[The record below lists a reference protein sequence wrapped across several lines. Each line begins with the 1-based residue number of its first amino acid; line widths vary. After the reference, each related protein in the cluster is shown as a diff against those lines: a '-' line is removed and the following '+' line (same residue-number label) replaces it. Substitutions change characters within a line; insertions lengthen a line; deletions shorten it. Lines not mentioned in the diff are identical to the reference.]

1 MNIFIDTNIYLSFY
15 HLTSDELEELRKLKV
30 LLEQHQ
36 IRLLVPEQ
44 VIHEFKR
51 NRENK
56 IHDALKRF
64 TEQKLSNQFPQMCKE
79 YPEYLDIQAA
89 ARDFDQAKSKLLER
103 LRNDVQNEQLKAD
116 EIIGE
121 LFKNADT
128 TPITEKVSE
137 RARTRVDL
145 GNPPGKHKSYGDAI
159 NWETLLS
166 VLGQGEDLYFV
177 TDDKDYQSPLNKE
190 NFDYFLL
197 KEWVELKGSDL
208 IFFQRLSSFLNM
220 KFPHIKLA
228 TELEK
233 ELLINQLENSASFAT
248 TRKVLNKLIK
258 HTDLTAAQINDIVK
272 TAISNNQIYWIID
285 DSDIRRNIKKLIDGH
300 EKEIDQDNLNQL
312 NSLCD
317 PKEEQEEAL
326 F

>member
-44 VIHEFKR
+44 VIDEFKR

-64 TEQKLSNQFPQMCKE
+64 TEQKLNNQFPQMCKE
-79 YPEYLDIQAA
+79 YPEYQDIQTA
-89 ARDFDQAKSKLLER
+89 AREFEQAKSELLEH
-103 LRNDVQNEQLKAD
+103 LRDDVQNEQLKAD

-121 LFKNADT
+121 LFKNADM
-128 TPITEKVSE
+128 TPITQEVRE
-137 RARTRVDL
+137 RARTRFDQ
-145 GNPPGKHKSYGDAI
+145 GNPPGKKKSYGDAI

-166 VLGQGEDLYFV
+166 VLEQGEDLYFIS
-177 TDDKDYQSPLNKE
+177 DDKDYQSPLNKE
-190 NFDYFLL
+190 KFDYFLL
-197 KEWVELKGSDL
+197 KEWAELKRSDL
-208 IFFQRLSSFLNM
+208 IFFQRLSSFLKM

-233 ELLINQLENSASFAT
+233 EILIDQLEHSACFLD
-248 TRKVLNKLIK
+248 TRKTLKRLIK
-258 HTDLTAAQINDIVK
+258 HADLTTEEVNDIVRA
-272 TAISNNQIYWIID
+272 AISNNQIYWIIN
-285 DSDIRRNIKKLIDGH
+285 DSDIRRNINKLIDGH

-312 NSLCD
+312 NSLFD
-317 PKEEQEEAL
+317 HEEEQEEAL